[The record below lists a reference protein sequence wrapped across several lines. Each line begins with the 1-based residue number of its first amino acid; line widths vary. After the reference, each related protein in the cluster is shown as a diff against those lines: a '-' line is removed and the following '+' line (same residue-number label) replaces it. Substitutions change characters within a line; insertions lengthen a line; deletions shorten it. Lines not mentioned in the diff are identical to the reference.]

1 MAGVA
6 ERRHAD
12 RPIGGARSRRNAG
25 VAIAVGFGEA
35 QAVAAVAEARQ
46 DDIAGTR
53 SPDREIVKAEP
64 GHLEA
69 AQPREGIAPPGA
81 VVDLRAHRLA
91 VLAIARHSD
100 AGGKLA

>member
-69 AQPREGIAPPGA
+69 AQPRARIAPPRA
-81 VVDLRAHRLA
+81 LAYLRAHRLA
-91 VLAIARHSD
+91 VLASPPHAT
-100 AGGKLA
+100 AG